1 MSRIEKFI
9 KNSWL
14 MFDRKIILPYNIFTK
29 TARKGGQGSP
39 PGKNHWLKIVARS
52 LPEAGGYFLCVYVK
66 IATISSAIEVI
77 NCNSSYVL
85 IGIPP
90 VQDSG
95 GEPQPLFWLP
105 G

>member
-39 PGKNHWLKIVARS
+39 PGKNHWLKLRRGTTAALLAAWVNILFR
-52 LPEAGGYFLCVYVK
+52 EI
-66 IATISSAIEVI
+66 IA
-77 NCNSSYVL
+77 
-85 IGIPP
+85 
-90 VQDSG
+90 
-95 GEPQPLFWLP
+95 
-105 G
+105 

>member
-52 LPEAGGYFLCVYVK
+52 
-66 IATISSAIEVI
+66 
-77 NCNSSYVL
+77 SSYVL

>member
-52 LPEAGGYFLCVYVK
+52 LPEAGR
-66 IATISSAIEVI
+66 
-77 NCNSSYVL
+77 
-85 IGIPP
+85 
-90 VQDSG
+90 
-95 GEPQPLFWLP
+95 LFFMVCLAAHVS
-105 G
+105 